1 MSISGINLES
11 NLFMK
16 PQQKY
21 SLQYIKPNS
30 VCAEVGVWKGGLS
43 SWILKQQP
51 AKLHLIDPWKTQDV
65 IDRCYS
71 INQKKLNKIYE
82 KVSNK
87 FGKLSNVEIHR
98 DFSTDVNFP
107 KEYFDWVYID
117 ADHSYDAVKK
127 DLEFYYPLIKKG
139 GYLCGDDYGLW
150 SRKPGVGFGS
160 DGGGGPKP
168 AVDEFVKSH
177 NLKIEIRDKQFVIF
191 A

>member
-1 MSISGINLES
+1 
-11 NLFMK
+11 MK
-16 PQQKY
+16 EEQKH

-30 VCAEVGVWKGGLS
+30 VCAEIGVWKGELS
-43 SWILKQQP
+43 SLILNQQP
-51 AKLHLIDPWKTQDV
+51 VKLHLIDPWKTQDY

-71 INQKKLNKIYE
+71 IEQEEMDKIYE
-82 KVSNK
+82 NVSNE

-98 DFSTDVNFP
+98 EFSTNVSFSMQ
-107 KEYFDWVYID
+107 YFDWVYID

-127 DLEFYYPLIKKG
+127 DLEFYYPLMKKG

-150 SRKPGVGFGS
+150 INRPKKGFGS

-177 NLKIEIRDKQFVIF
+177 NLKIEIHDKQFVILV
-191 A
+191 

>member
-1 MSISGINLES
+1 MNNQNNQYALKYINKED
-11 NLFMK
+11 
-16 PQQKY
+16 
-21 SLQYIKPNS
+21 I
-30 VCAEVGVWKGGLS
+30 CAEVGVWQGHLTS
-43 SWILKQQP
+43 EILKHKP
-51 AKLHLIDPWKTQDV
+51 SKLHLIDPWKTQDV

-71 INQKKLNKIYE
+71 IDQEAMDKIYE
-82 KVSNK
+82 GVLNE

-98 DFSTDVNFP
+98 EFSTNVSFP
-107 KEYFDWVYID
+107 KQYFDWVYID

-150 SRKPGVGFGS
+150 FHKPKTGFGS

-177 NLKIEIRDKQFVIF
+177 NLEIEIIDKQFVIF
-191 A
+191 V

>member
-1 MSISGINLES
+1 MRNQNNHYALKYIN
-11 NLFMK
+11 K
-16 PQQKY
+16 GD
-21 SLQYIKPNS
+21 I
-30 VCAEVGVWKGGLS
+30 CAEVGVWKGYLS
-43 SWILKQQP
+43 SEILKHNP
-51 AKLHLIDPWKTQDV
+51 LKLHLIDPWKTQDV

-82 KVSNK
+82 KVLNK

-98 DFSTDVNFP
+98 DFSTNVSFSTQ
-107 KEYFDWVYID
+107 YFDWVYID

-127 DLEFYYPLIKKG
+127 DLEFYYPLVKKR

-150 SRKPGVGFGS
+150 SNKPKKGFGS

-177 NLKIEIRDKQFVIF
+177 NLEIEIVKSQYVIF
-191 A
+191 V